1 MKLIIP
7 YFLLACAGIS
17 DSQGLS
23 AQCAGNTAALT
34 VSHDTTV
41 TGNGNASHLFS
52 IPKFD
57 PSVGTLLSVDIK
69 SVVHLS
75 YAYSL
80 ENQDTANNQS
90 HTYRT
95 KIVRTDDIYSTALD
109 PGSINAV
116 NQTPAVMSPL
126 LAPLQTLNYGPALM
140 SYSLSNSI
148 TDNRMTNF
156 LGQGTNDFDYE
167 NGTSASVQGPL
178 PYGLNFASA
187 TDTTLFSVTYR
198 YCPASL
204 LSADLLFFSAAVQA
218 GNEVLLNWRQAA
230 VDPNRFYNVEVS
242 PDGRTYHSLGD
253 IIENRDG
260 NYAFTY
266 AGGANGTLFFRI
278 RENNVSGAV
287 KYSNLRLI
295 SFDAAAGNKMK
306 VYPSL
311 LSGGDVH
318 VVLPLKGPW
327 QLFLFSLDGRRI
339 MEAKLLDSFTGLL
352 SLPAGLRNGI
362 YLVQAVNRM
371 SSDRQTSRI
380 VVRH

>member
-7 YFLLACAGIS
+7 YLLLACAGIS
-17 DSQGLS
+17 ESQGLS

-34 VSHDTTV
+34 IRYDTTV
-41 TGNGNASHLFS
+41 MGNGNSSRMFT
-52 IPKFD
+52 IPKFN
-57 PSVGTLLSVDIK
+57 PSTGTLLSVDIA

-80 ENQDTANNQS
+80 QNQDTAS

-95 KIVRTDDIYSTALD
+95 KIIRTDDIYSSALD
-109 PGSINAV
+109 PGSIDTV
-116 NQTPAVMSPL
+116 NQTPPVMSPL
-126 LAPLQTLNYGPALM
+126 LAPMQTLYYGPAFM
-140 SYSLSNSI
+140 KYTLSSSI

-156 LGQGTNDFDYE
+156 LGQGTNAFDYE
-167 NGTSASVQGPL
+167 TGTSASVQGPL

-198 YCPASL
+198 YCATSL

-218 GNEVLLNWRQAA
+218 GNQVLLNWRQAA

-242 PDGRTYHSLGD
+242 PDGRTYQALGD

-287 KYSNLRLI
+287 KYSNIRLI
-295 SFDAAAGNKMK
+295 SFDAAAVNKMK

-318 VVLPLKGPW
+318 VVLPLKGAW
-327 QLFLFSLDGRRI
+327 QLSLFSLDGRRI
-339 MEAKLLDSFTGLL
+339 TEAKVVDSFTGLL
-352 SLPAGLRNGI
+352 SLPTGLGNGI
-362 YLVQAVNRM
+362 YLVQAVEALSGNR
-371 SSDRQTSRI
+371 QVGRI
-380 VVRH
+380 IIRH